1 MIHTDKSSTQKRG
14 RAGVVITSLEGDV
27 LKYGV
32 QIKFPVTNN
41 EEEYETILTGL
52 RIAQALRAKN
62 ALLRSDSQLVIGQVK
77 GDLEAKETRM
87 QRYLKLTNQLVSKF
101 DRVEFAQVPRDQNVE
116 ADEMAKN
123 ASIDNQAQVID
134 WKFEEQNSPS
144 IEEFQTFPMHTRVGW
159 TSLILSYPILKMD
172 DCHQILMKPSR
183 SGNELPSSRF

>member
-1 MIHTDKSSTQKRG
+1 M
-14 RAGVVITSLEGDV
+14 
-27 LKYGV
+27 KYGV

-116 ADEMAKN
+116 ADEMAKS
-123 ASIDNQAQVID
+123 ASIDNQAKVID

-144 IEEFQTFPMHTRVGW
+144 IEEFQTFLMHTCVG
-159 TSLILSYPILKMD
+159 
-172 DCHQILMKPSR
+172 
-183 SGNELPSSRF
+183 